1 MNPEDPSNSLFSN
14 SDAAPSC
21 PPLGFPIPLSEKL
34 QVPLTQALGVPQ
46 GTPTR
51 RMILKMLLW
60 GCRSSWVQC
69 WPLLAD
75 TQQHLDLSSQS
86 CVISGKSLPVCSH
99 MHMKSHL
106 VKLVSVISFTVLPLN
121 CNYFLTILLYSLIAL
136 F

>member
-1 MNPEDPSNSLFSN
+1 MNPEDPRNSQFTN

-21 PPLGFPIPLSEKL
+21 LPLGFPIPLSEKL
-34 QVPLTQALGVPQ
+34 QMPLVQALGVSQ

-51 RMILKMLLW
+51 RMILKLLLW

-86 CVISGKSLPVCSH
+86 CIINGKSSVHKFGH
-99 MHMKSHL
+99 MS
-106 VKLVSVISFTVLPLN
+106 I
-121 CNYFLTILLYSLIAL
+121 
-136 F
+136 